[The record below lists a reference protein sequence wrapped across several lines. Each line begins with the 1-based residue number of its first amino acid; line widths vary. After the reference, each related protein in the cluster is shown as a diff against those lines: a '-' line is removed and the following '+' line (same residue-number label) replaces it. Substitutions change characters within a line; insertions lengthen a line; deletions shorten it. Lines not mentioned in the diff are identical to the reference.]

1 MAAIKQANKQGANN
15 MKVSK
20 FSNGH
25 TDKYQGKRNVEAAWM
40 ITEIATGRV
49 VGTGHSLTKELAA
62 KTAAGN
68 MPRVAWAPVRRGV
81 YEQQRA
87 RRAGFASVSAMQQ
100 DARAKNAA
108 HAALHKIEVVAL

>member
-1 MAAIKQANKQGANN
+1 

-20 FSNGH
+20 FSNGF
-25 TDKYQGKRNVEAAWM
+25 TDAYQGTRAVTAGWM
-40 ITEIATGRV
+40 IVEIATGKV
-49 VGTGHSLTKELAA
+49 VNSGHSMTVELAA

-68 MPRVAWAPVRRGV
+68 MPKVAWAPASRGV
-81 YEQQRA
+81 YQQQCA
-87 RRAGFASVSAMQQ
+87 RRKGFASVQDMQR